1 VENRVIAA
9 RSASKGL
16 ISPLLALRAPILA
29 LRQQWHPSM
38 SVIHTARLSKHYGRR
53 MGLDSADL
61 NVGAG
66 EIFGFL
72 GANGAG
78 KTTAIRL
85 LLGFLRPTHGR
96 ATIFGLD
103 CWRDSARIKRDVG
116 YLPGDLRLYP
126 WLTCERAMR
135 IVGRVRGMDL
145 RANGADLAKRFQL
158 EIDLRVRRMSRGTRQ
173 KLGLI
178 MALAHKPRL
187 LVLDEPTSGLDPV
200 MQAALAN
207 HLRELASAGHT
218 VFFSSHTLSEVETLC
233 DRVAIV
239 QRGRVIAN
247 EALESLRSRARRA
260 VELVFADETAAAGAV
275 LPGFLHVDR
284 RDGRKLVCELEGPTA
299 ALIQWA
305 GAQPLADMTI
315 SPPDLETL
323 FRKFYD
329 VSLDV
334 A

>member
-1 VENRVIAA
+1 MNVISTEN
-9 RSASKGL
+9 
-16 ISPLLALRAPILA
+16 
-29 LRQQWHPSM
+29 
-38 SVIHTARLSKHYGRR
+38 LSKRYGRR
-53 MGLDSADL
+53 MGLDSAEL
-61 NVGAG
+61 NVGEG

-85 LLGFLRPTHGR
+85 LLGFLRPSHGN
-96 ATIFGLD
+96 ASIFGLD
-103 CWRDSARIKRDVG
+103 CWRHSARIKRDVG

-126 WLTCERAMR
+126 WLTCQRALR
-135 IVGRVRGMDL
+135 IVGRVRGVDL
-145 RANGADLAKRFQL
+145 LANGAELAKRFQL
-158 EIDLRVRRMSRGTRQ
+158 EMDLRVRRMSRGTRQ

-200 MQAALAN
+200 MQGVLAN
-207 HLRELASAGHT
+207 HLRELAAAGHT
-218 VFFSSHTLSEVETLC
+218 VFFSSHTLREVETLC
-233 DRVAIV
+233 DRVAV
-239 QRGRVIAN
+239 VRHGRVIAD
-247 EALESLRSRARRA
+247 ETLDSLRGRARRT
-260 VELVFADETAAAGAV
+260 VELVYADETAADGAV
-275 LPGFLHVDR
+275 LPGFLQVQR
-284 RDGRKLVCELEGPTA
+284 RDGRKLVCELDGPATPLVRWA
-299 ALIQWA
+299 A
-305 GAQPLADMTI
+305 GQPLADMTI

>member
-1 VENRVIAA
+1 
-9 RSASKGL
+9 
-16 ISPLLALRAPILA
+16 
-29 LRQQWHPSM
+29 M
-38 SVIHTARLSKHYGRR
+38 TVIHTQQLSKRYGRR
-53 MGLDSADL
+53 IALDSAEL
-61 NVGAG
+61 NVADG

-85 LLGFLRPTHGR
+85 LLGFLRPSHGR
-96 ATIFGLD
+96 AAIFGLD

-126 WLTCERAMR
+126 WLTAQRALR
-135 IVGRVRGMDL
+135 IVGRVRGLDL
-145 RANGADLAKRFQL
+145 RKRGAELAARFQL
-158 EIDLRVRRMSRGTRQ
+158 EMDLRVRRMSRGTRQ

-200 MQAALAN
+200 MQGVLASY
-207 HLRELASAGHT
+207 LRELASAGHT
-218 VFFSSHTLSEVETLC
+218 VFFSSHTLREVETLC
-233 DRVAIV
+233 DRVAV
-239 QRGRVIAN
+239 VRQGRVIAD
-247 EALESLRSRARRA
+247 ETLQSLRARARRT
-260 VELVFADETAAAGAV
+260 VELVFADEEAAAGAL
-275 LPGFLHVDR
+275 LPAFLQPRR
-284 RDGRKLVCELEGPTA
+284 RDGDRIFCELEGEATPLVRWA
-299 ALIQWA
+299 A
-305 GAQPLADMTI
+305 GQPLADITI

-329 VSLDV
+329 VSLDE

>member
-1 VENRVIAA
+1 
-9 RSASKGL
+9 
-16 ISPLLALRAPILA
+16 
-29 LRQQWHPSM
+29 M
-38 SVIHTARLSKHYGRR
+38 SVIATQQLSKRYGHR

-61 NVGAG
+61 NVGEG

-103 CWRDSARIKRDVG
+103 CWRKSAWIKRDVG
-116 YLPGDLRLYP
+116 YLPGDLRLYS
-126 WLTCERAMR
+126 WLTCQRALR
-135 IVGRVRGMDL
+135 IVGRVRGLDL
-145 RANGADLAKRFQL
+145 RASGAELANRFQL
-158 EIDLRVRRMSRGTRQ
+158 EMDLRVRRMSRGTRQ

-200 MQAALAN
+200 MQAVLAD
-207 HLRELASAGHT
+207 HLRELASGGHT
-218 VFFSSHTLSEVETLC
+218 VFFSSHTLREVETLC
-233 DRVAIV
+233 DRVAV
-239 QRGRVIAN
+239 VRHGRVIAN
-247 EALESLRSRARRA
+247 ETLESLRTRARRT
-260 VELVFADETAAAGAV
+260 VELVFADETSASGAA
-275 LPGFLHVDR
+275 LPSFLQVQR
-284 RDGRKLVCELEGPTA
+284 RDGRKLLCELDGPA
-299 ALIQWA
+299 APLVRWA
-305 GAQPLADMTI
+305 AGQPLADMTI